1 MSNGASDHPAGDD
14 PADLGDSDELL
25 LGDRKKLVVVS
36 LQLSKTRD
44 ALLDNGHDFVVD
56 IQSTNLCVYQ

>member
-14 PADLGDSDELL
+14 PADLDDSDELL

-44 ALLDNGHDFVVD
+44 A
-56 IQSTNLCVYQ
+56 